1 MYYWRIWRENRVR
14 FFALLIVGLVT
25 CWPVSVI
32 VSADVVAAGYEV
44 GQVPPAELASRFWGH
59 GMEVLGIAAGIAVYI
74 VGLLAGSGGIGEE
87 VERGSAAFL
96 LTRPRSRG
104 YFVWSF
110 WLTGSLQVIAF
121 TLTAMLSSY
130 AVLFY
135 DIGRP
140 GPWNFLLLAPVLTIT
155 GLLGIGLVYLFT
167 TASRTT
173 KNGVGGGVAFT
184 VLYLALGFV
193 TYVLHHK
200 YRIGFRLPT
209 PLALYDLNWNAALAG
224 TMLGWLAVS
233 VALVGVSHCI
243 VARLEV

>member
-1 MYYWRIWRENRVR
+1 MYYWRIWREKRVR
-14 FFALLIVGLVT
+14 FFGFLILGLIA
-25 CWPVSVI
+25 CWPVSVM

-59 GMEVLGIAAGIAVYI
+59 GVEVLGFAAGIAVYFI
-74 VGLLAGSGGIGEE
+74 GLLAGSGGIGEE

-110 WLTGSLQVIAF
+110 WLTGSLEVLAF

-135 DIGRP
+135 DIRRP

-155 GLLGIGLVYLFT
+155 GLLGIGLVNLFT
-167 TASRTT
+167 TASSRT

-193 TYVLHHK
+193 TYVLHHRH
-200 YRIGFRLPT
+200 RIGFHLPT
-209 PLALYDLNWNAALAG
+209 PLALYHLNRNAALAS

-233 VALVGVSHCI
+233 VALFGVSHWI
-243 VARLEV
+243 AARLEV

>member
-1 MYYWRIWRENRVR
+1 MYYWRIWRENRIR
-14 FFALLIVGLVT
+14 FFVLLILGLVV
-25 CWPVSVI
+25 CWLASRI
-32 VSADVVAAGYEV
+32 VSAEVIAAGFEV
-44 GQVPPAELASRFWGH
+44 GQAPPTQLASRFWGH
-59 GMEVLGIAAGIAVYI
+59 GMEVLGIAAGLAVYLI
-74 VGLLAGSGGIGEE
+74 GLLAGCGGIGEE

-110 WLTGSLQVIAF
+110 WLTGGLQVLAF

-135 DIGRP
+135 DIRRP
-140 GPWNFLLLAPVLTIT
+140 GPWNFLLLAPALTIT
-155 GLLGIGLVYLFT
+155 GLLGIGLANLLT
-167 TASRTT
+167 TASSRT
-173 KNGVGGGVAFT
+173 KNVGGGGVAFA

-193 TYVLHHK
+193 TYVLHQWH
-200 YRIGFRLPT
+200 RIGFRLPT

-233 VALVGVSHCI
+233 VALVGVSHWI
-243 VARLEV
+243 AARLEV

>member
-14 FFALLIVGLVT
+14 FFVLLILGLVV

-32 VSADVVAAGYEV
+32 VSADVVKAGYEV
-44 GQVPPAELASRFWGH
+44 GQVPPAQLASRFWGQ
-59 GMEVLGIAAGIAVYI
+59 GMEVLGFVAGMAVYL
-74 VGLLAGSGGIGEE
+74 VGLLAGCGGIGEE

-110 WLTGSLQVIAF
+110 WLTGSLQVLAF

-135 DIGRP
+135 DIRRP
-140 GPWNFLLLAPVLTIT
+140 GPWNFLLLAPALTIT
-155 GLLGIGLVYLFT
+155 GLLAIGLVNLLT
-167 TASRTT
+167 TASRRT
-173 KNGVGGGVAFT
+173 KNVVGGGVAFT
-184 VLYLALGFV
+184 GLYFILKLV
-193 TYVLHHK
+193 TLVRYNNH
-200 YRIGFRLPT
+200 RIGFRLPT

-233 VALVGVSHCI
+233 VALVGVSHWI
-243 VARLEV
+243 AARLEV

>member
-1 MYYWRIWRENRVR
+1 MYYWRIWREKRVR
-14 FFALLIVGLVT
+14 FFALLILGLVIW
-25 CWPVSVI
+25 WPVSVM

-59 GMEVLGIAAGIAVYI
+59 GMEVLGIAAGIAVYFI
-74 VGLLAGSGGIGEE
+74 GLLAGCGGIGEE

-110 WLTGSLQVIAF
+110 WLTGSLQVLAF

-135 DIGRP
+135 DIRRP

-155 GLLGIGLVYLFT
+155 GLLGIGLVNLIT
-167 TASRTT
+167 TASSRT

-184 VLYLALGFV
+184 VLYLVLGFV
-193 TYVLHHK
+193 TSALHHLR
-200 YRIGFRLPT
+200 RIGFPLPT
-209 PLALYDLNWNAALAG
+209 PLALYHLNWNAALAS
-224 TMLGWLAVS
+224 TMLAWLAVS
-233 VALVGVSHCI
+233 VALVGVSHWI

>member
-1 MYYWRIWRENRVR
+1 MYYWRMWRENRVR
-14 FFALLIVGLVT
+14 FFAFLILGLVI
-25 CWPVSVI
+25 CWPVSI
-32 VSADVVAAGYEV
+32 MVSADKVAAGYEV
-44 GQVPPAELASRFWGH
+44 GQVPPAELASRFWGL
-59 GMEVLGIAAGIAVYI
+59 GMEVLGFAAGMAVYLI
-74 VGLLAGSGGIGEE
+74 GLLAGSGGIGEE

-110 WLTGSLQVIAF
+110 WLSGGLQVLAF

-130 AVLFY
+130 ALLFY
-135 DIGRP
+135 DIRRP

-155 GLLGIGLVYLFT
+155 GLLGIGLVNLFT
-167 TASRTT
+167 TASSRT

-184 VLYLALGFV
+184 VLYLALGYV
-193 TYVLHHK
+193 TYALHQRH
-200 YRIGFRLPT
+200 RIGFRLPT

-233 VALVGVSHCI
+233 VALVGVSHWI

>member
-1 MYYWRIWRENRVR
+1 MYYWRLWRETRVR
-14 FFALLIVGLVT
+14 FFALLILGLVT
-25 CWPVSVI
+25 CWPVSVS
-32 VSADVVAAGYEV
+32 VSMGVVAAGYEV
-44 GQVPPAELASRFWGH
+44 GQVPPTQLASHFWGQ
-59 GMEVLGIAAGIAVYI
+59 GMEVLGIVAGLAVYI
-74 VGLLAGSGGIGEE
+74 IGLLAGCGGIGEE

-110 WLTGSLQVIAF
+110 WLTGSLEVLAF

-135 DIGRP
+135 DIRRP

-155 GLLGIGLVYLFT
+155 GLLGIGLVNLFT
-167 TASRTT
+167 TASSRA

-184 VLYLALGFV
+184 VLYLALGYV
-193 TYVLHHK
+193 TYALHQRH
-200 YRIGFRLPT
+200 RIGFRLPT
-209 PLALYDLNWNAALAG
+209 PLALYDLHGNAALAG
-224 TMLGWLAVS
+224 TILGWLAVA
-233 VALVGVSHCI
+233 VALVGVSHWI

>member
-14 FFALLIVGLVT
+14 FFALLILGLVT
-25 CWPVSVI
+25 CWPVSVM

-44 GQVPPAELASRFWGH
+44 GPVPPAELASRFWGH
-59 GMEVLGIAAGIAVYI
+59 GMEVLGIAAGIAVYFI
-74 VGLLAGSGGIGEE
+74 GLLAGCGGIGEE

-96 LTRPRSRG
+96 LTRPRSHG

-110 WLTGSLQVIAF
+110 WLTGSLQVLAF

-135 DIGRP
+135 DIRRP

-155 GLLGIGLVYLFT
+155 GLLGIGLVNLIT
-167 TASRTT
+167 TASSRT

-184 VLYLALGFV
+184 VLYLVLGYA
-193 TYVLHHK
+193 TYALHHLR
-200 YRIGFRLPT
+200 RIGFPLPT
-209 PLALYDLNWNAALAG
+209 PLALYHLNWNAALAS

-233 VALVGVSHCI
+233 VALVGVSHWI

>member
-1 MYYWRIWRENRVR
+1 MYYWRIWREKRVR
-14 FFALLIVGLVT
+14 FFALLILGLVIW
-25 CWPVSVI
+25 WPVSVM

-59 GMEVLGIAAGIAVYI
+59 GMGVLGIAAGIAVYFI
-74 VGLLAGSGGIGEE
+74 GLLAGCGGIGEE

-96 LTRPRSRG
+96 LTRPRSHG

-110 WLTGSLQVIAF
+110 WLTGSLQVLAF

-135 DIGRP
+135 DIRRP

-155 GLLGIGLVYLFT
+155 GLLGIGLVNLIT
-167 TASRTT
+167 TASSRT

-184 VLYLALGFV
+184 VLYLVLGFV
-193 TYVLHHK
+193 TSALHHLR
-200 YRIGFRLPT
+200 RIGFPLPT
-209 PLALYDLNWNAALAG
+209 PLALYHLNWNAALAS
-224 TMLGWLAVS
+224 TMLAWLAVS
-233 VALVGVSHCI
+233 VALVGVSHWI